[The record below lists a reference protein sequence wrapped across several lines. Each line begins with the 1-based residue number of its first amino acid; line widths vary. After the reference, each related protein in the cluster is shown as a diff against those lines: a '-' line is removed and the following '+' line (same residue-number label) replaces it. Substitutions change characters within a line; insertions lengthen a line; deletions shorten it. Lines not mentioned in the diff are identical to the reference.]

1 MQNDDD
7 APLCRDILIVEDEP
21 TLREIMVL
29 ALEDLGARVVAVETA
44 DQGLTAISAMR
55 PDLLVTDVQTPGK
68 LDGWELAWLIHD
80 FDPDIAVIVT
90 SGFHARGNDPL
101 PPSAAFLPKPWTLD
115 HLYAIV
121 QDKIREHLKHN

>member
-1 MQNDDD
+1 MQESN
-7 APLCRDILIVEDEP
+7 AGLLCRDILVVEDEP

-44 DQGLTAISAMR
+44 DQGLTAVSTLR
-55 PDLLVTDVQTPGK
+55 PDLLVTDVQTPGT
-68 LDGWELAWLIHD
+68 LDGWELAWLIHKY
-80 FDPDIAVIVT
+80 DPGIAVIVT

-101 PPSAAFLPKPWTLD
+101 PPNAAFLPKPWTLD

-121 QDKIREHLKHN
+121 QTKIREHLEDH